1 MNAKIFT
8 RSIQILILVM
18 LVIMA
23 FFRDPHSQWLIIGAV
38 GIWALFILTTFAITG
53 SKSIKEKIAKLI
65 ANRPKRS
72 KRKVK
77 TFIVPE
83 VADSPEKVLLRHINC
98 RITDKLKSAYPNATW
113 EWCEETPVKLG
124 PKAGQDG

>member
-1 MNAKIFT
+1 MNAKTFN
-8 RSIQILILVM
+8 RSIQILILAM

-23 FFRDPHSQWLIIGAV
+23 FFRGPHSQWLIIGAV

-65 ANRPKRS
+65 ANRPKRP
-72 KRKVK
+72 KRKAK

-83 VADSPEKVLLRHINC
+83 IADSPEKILLRYVNC
-98 RITDKLKSAYPNATW
+98 RITDKLK
-113 EWCEETPVKLG
+113 
-124 PKAGQDG
+124 